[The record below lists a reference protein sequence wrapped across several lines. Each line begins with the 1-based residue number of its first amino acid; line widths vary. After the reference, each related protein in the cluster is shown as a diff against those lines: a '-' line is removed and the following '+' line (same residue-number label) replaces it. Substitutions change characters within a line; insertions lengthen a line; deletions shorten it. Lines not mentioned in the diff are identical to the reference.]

1 MASAYNNNMC
11 SYYTF
16 LNNKRIQVIVHQPT
30 EIMNKYKSET
40 SPPSSIGT
48 GVAMSRNS
56 SGFFSSGLSTPI
68 ASFASNAGNMSPHS
82 PQLTEAFSLIKG
94 KVMNAVDNLV
104 NDYSLPTTIHDI
116 KKEKPLF
123 QIINEIL
130 TEYSSDED
138 SNKNIKKYWD
148 VEAQEEIYEVLP
160 YF

>member
-16 LNNKRIQVIVHQPT
+16 LNNRRIQVIVHQPT
-30 EIMNKYKSET
+30 DIMNKYKSET
-40 SPPSSIGT
+40 SSPSSINN
-48 GVAMSRNS
+48 GVAMSRN
-56 SGFFSSGLSTPI
+56 SSGLSTPI
-68 ASFASNAGNMSPHS
+68 ASFASNASNMSPHS
-82 PQLTEAFSLIKG
+82 QQLTEAFSLIKG
-94 KVMNAVDNLV
+94 KVMNTVDNLV

>member
-16 LNNKRIQVIVHQPT
+16 LNNKRIQVIVHQPA
-30 EIMNKYKSET
+30 EILNKYKSET
-40 SPPSSIGT
+40 SSPSSIGSGGT
-48 GVAMSRNS
+48 ISRN
-56 SGFFSSGLSTPI
+56 SSGLSTPI
-68 ASFASNAGNMSPHS
+68 ASNAGNMSPHS
-82 PQLTEAFSLIKG
+82 QQLTEAFSLIKG
-94 KVMNAVDNLV
+94 KVMNAFDNLV
-104 NDYSLPTTIHDI
+104 NDYSLPTTIYDI